1 VADLRVAI
9 VGGGIGGLT
18 TAVALA
24 RAGIS
29 ADVYEQ
35 APELAEVGAGMGLW
49 PNAMRAFG
57 TLGLAEAVLSLAGG
71 PIGLGLRRPDG
82 RWQMRRSADEVQ
94 ARWGAAFACVHRAEL
109 HALLVNS
116 LDHATIHL
124 GARCTGFDQHDGG
137 VRVHFDGAPDVQADV
152 LVGADGVH
160 SVVRSAL
167 SSPARLRY
175 RGYTNWRGTTRPG
188 SVALVSE
195 GMDTWGRGGHFGLQ
209 PTSGERILWY
219 AGLNADEGEADDD
232 HTRKRLLDVFG
243 HWHAP
248 IPAVIEATPSQSVIR
263 NDIYDCWPS
272 RQWNRGSTVLV
283 GDAIHPMT
291 PDLGQGAC
299 QAIVDGT
306 VLAACLSENQ
316 HVATS
321 LDTYRRSRCRNA
333 AVAMLFSRIWGGSS
347 QSDGRLACA
356 ARDRLVRAMPLSL
369 QLRQLDLVVEKRPAR

>member
-1 VADLRVAI
+1 MADLRVAI

-18 TAVALA
+18 TAVGLA

-35 APELAEVGAGMGLW
+35 APELGEVGAGMGLW

-57 TLGLAEAVLSLAGG
+57 TLGLAEGVLSLAGG

-82 RWQMRRSADEVQ
+82 RWHMRQSAEEVQ

-109 HALLVNS
+109 HALLVDS

-124 GARCTGFDQHDGG
+124 GARCTGFEQHGGG
-137 VRVHFDGAPDVQADV
+137 VRVHFDGARDVEADV

-160 SVVRSAL
+160 SVVRSRL

-175 RGYTNWRGTTRPG
+175 RGYANWRGATWPG
-188 SVALVSE
+188 SVPLVSE

-219 AGLNADEGEADDD
+219 AGLNASEGETDGE
-232 HTRKRLLDVFG
+232 HTRDRLLAAFG
-243 HWHAP
+243 DWHEP
-248 IPAVIEATPSQSVIR
+248 IAAVIDATPEAALIR
-263 NDIYDCWPS
+263 NDIYDAWPS
-272 RQWNRGSTVLV
+272 RTWSRGAVALV

-299 QAIVDGT
+299 QAIVD
-306 VLAACLSENQ
+306 
-316 HVATS
+316 ATS
-321 LDTYRRSRCRNA
+321 LADCLAEMRDVPRALAAYQRRRQRTA
-333 AVAMLFSRIWGGSS
+333 AIATLFSRYWGGAA
-347 QSDGRLACA
+347 QWDGRFPCA
-356 ARDRLVRAMPLSL
+356 LRDTTMRTMPLSL
-369 QLRQLDLVVEKRPAR
+369 QLRQLDLVIERHA